1 MNDFSVLSAASITFG
16 IVLIYAAVK
25 GMYPQDVI
33 RGLMGKDPIHPPL
46 GAVKSFGRKLQ
57 PSGTTAPAPSTTG
70 TPTDNGIF
78 IPGQTVTSV

>member
-16 IVLIYAAVK
+16 IVLVYAAVK

-46 GAVKSFGRKLQ
+46 GAAKSFGRKLQ
-57 PSGTTAPAPSTTG
+57 PTQPSSTTTPG

-78 IPGQTVTSV
+78 IPGQPVTSV